1 MTKIKINEINVKHDI
16 KKNRYYASSS
26 GIVYYKNAAGKLVKM
41 KPFTT
46 RDGYSEY
53 VLTKNDG
60 SKQHIQAQIII
71 LSTFKGISANKK
83 RIQVNHIN
91 GNRKDN
97 NIKNLAWVT
106 PKENIAHSFKYLSKT
121 VWNSPKRKSSIKIL

>member
-1 MTKIKINEINVKHDI
+1 VSKSISKEINVKHDI
-16 KKNRYYASSS
+16 KKNRYYASDS
-26 GIVYYKNAAGKLVKM
+26 GDIYYKNAASKLVKM
-41 KPFTT
+41 KPFIT
-46 RDGYSEY
+46 RDGYVEY

-60 SKQHIQAQIII
+60 SKQHIQAHIII

-106 PKENIAHSFKYLSKT
+106 PKENIAHSFKKLHKK
-121 VWNSPKRKSSIKIL
+121 VWNSNKV